1 MKIYLIIFLSLF
13 APLVSFAAYND
24 VTMSGSAI
32 INVADI
38 NLVVVGGANLS
49 SITVNASNFTIDL
62 SENSSLVVTSVD
74 RRNFTVSPSGY
85 TQSQSCDTNTSVLAV
100 SNSTASTVTFT
111 ITPLTTTCTVGI
123 TSSSDTTTS
132 SNSGGGGSGSAP
144 SVPAQTTKPAVI
156 AQAPAVT
163 TPTLPAPSITVPS
176 VSPVF
181 TKVLKTGS
189 IGSDIKRLQQLLNS
203 DPDTTVA
210 KSGVGSPGKET
221 TTFGSLT
228 EEAVK
233 KFQCKYNVVCSGDE
247 STTGY
252 GLLGPKT
259 RVKVAEVFG
268 SQAAIQQPSAP
279 TQPVPTVPTV
289 SPTTISSLQSQIQI
303 LLQKVQELRAKLN
316 AF

>member
-181 TKVLKTGS
+181 TKVLKVGS
-189 IGSDIKRLQQLLNS
+189 AGSDIKRLQQLLNS
-203 DPDTTVA
+203 DPDTAVA

-221 TTFGSLT
+221 ATFGSLT
-228 EEAVK
+228 KEAVK
-233 KFQCKYNVVCSGDE
+233 KFQCKYSVVCSGDE

-259 RVKVAEVFG
+259 RAKVAEVFG
-268 SQAAIQQPSAP
+268 SQAAVQQPSAP
-279 TQPVPTVPTV
+279 TQPVPAASQTAV
-289 SPTTISSLQSQIQI
+289 SNIQSQIQI
-303 LLQKVQELRAKLN
+303 LLQKIQELQTKLN
-316 AF
+316 AM